1 MNRIPIALFA
11 NRSEAE
17 PIQQRLARAGVDAE
31 IQDELMLQKLWFVSK
46 AAAGARLAVA
56 AEHFEQAEKLL
67 LAWDLAD
74 GALKQA
80 IRCPECKS
88 FRVDYPQ
95 FARNSV
101 MTNMAAGVAAELGLV
116 EKDYY
121 CQKCHYTWPK
131 EPNARARK
139 RPHMAPYYF
148 IEDIGNSASPKASQR
163 PSRNGPGQPG

>member
-1 MNRIPIALFA
+1 MDRIPIALFA

-17 PIQQRLARAGVDAE
+17 PIRQRLAQAGVQAE
-31 IQDELMLQKLWFVSK
+31 IQDELLLQKLWFVSK
-46 AAAGARLAVA
+46 DAAGARLEVA
-56 AEHFEQAEKLL
+56 AGHFEQAEKLL
-67 LAWDLAD
+67 LAWDLAE

-101 MTNMAAGVAAELGLV
+101 MTNMAAGVAAQLGLV

-121 CQKCHYTWPK
+121 CQRCHYTWPK
-131 EPNARARK
+131 DRDLKTRK

-148 IEDIGNSASPKASQR
+148 IEDIGNAVPPRPVDDRR
-163 PSRNGPGQPG
+163 PSA

>member
-1 MNRIPIALFA
+1 
-11 NRSEAE
+11 
-17 PIQQRLARAGVDAE
+17 
-31 IQDELMLQKLWFVSK
+31 MLQKLWFVSK
-46 AAAGARLAVA
+46 EAAGARLAVA

-74 GALKQA
+74 GSLKQA

-121 CQKCHYTWPK
+121 CQKCHFTWPK
-131 EPNARARK
+131 EQSARARK
-139 RPHMAPYYF
+139 RSHTAPYYF
-148 IEDIGNSASPKASQR
+148 IEDVRNVPLRAASIKDKNQ
-163 PSRNGPGQPG
+163 PS

>member
-11 NRSEAE
+11 NRAEAE
-17 PIQQRLARAGVDAE
+17 PIRQRLAQEGVHVE
-31 IQDELMLQKLWFVSK
+31 ILDELLLQKLWFVSK
-46 AAAGARLAVA
+46 QAAGARLEVA
-56 AEHFEQAEKLL
+56 AGHFGKAEKLL
-67 LAWDLAD
+67 LTWDKAE

-116 EKDYY
+116 EKDY
-121 CQKCHYTWPK
+121 
-131 EPNARARK
+131 
-139 RPHMAPYYF
+139 
-148 IEDIGNSASPKASQR
+148 
-163 PSRNGPGQPG
+163 